1 MKKQYRLVYL
11 KNGMLYGSVKTVPT
25 DNDDPLIKRAVLEG
39 LEESG
44 FNPKTGEADKLTE
57 EAQDNL
63 HSEEN

>member
-1 MKKQYRLVYL
+1 MKKQYRLIYL

-25 DNDDPLIKRAVLEG
+25 DKDEPLIERAVLEG
-39 LEESG
+39 FKEPS

-63 HSEEN
+63 LSEEN

>member
-11 KNGMLYGSVKTVPT
+11 KNGMLYGSIKEVPT
-25 DNDDPLIKRAVLEG
+25 DNDDPLIERAVLEG
-39 LEESG
+39 LKEPS

-63 HSEEN
+63 LSEEN